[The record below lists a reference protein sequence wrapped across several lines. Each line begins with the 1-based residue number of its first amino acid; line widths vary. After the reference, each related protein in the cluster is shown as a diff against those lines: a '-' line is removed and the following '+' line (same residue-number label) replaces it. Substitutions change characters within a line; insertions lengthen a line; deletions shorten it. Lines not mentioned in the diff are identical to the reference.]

1 MYTILYSCSC
11 WFAPQYT
18 FNTMLPCICYVFVFK
33 LHINYTMHKAALYE
47 SLQGCSLQT
56 QKDICFTLY
65 TRIGSSGTP
74 FIMVNDQQCPVCPV
88 GKQQTPLFKTVEQ
101 TARRI
106 CSLITIKRN
115 VKKNDCTI
123 LSAHNGAI
131 CGMCIIG
138 RLSPSPL
145 APNAINR
152 LTDFSLS
159 LSFSSRWIIKK
170 DTPGTGH
177 IMRTGAR

>member
-1 MYTILYSCSC
+1 
-11 WFAPQYT
+11 
-18 FNTMLPCICYVFVFK
+18 
-33 LHINYTMHKAALYE
+33 MHKAALYE

-106 CSLITIKRN
+106 CSLITIKRK
-115 VKKNDCTI
+115 VKKMIVQFYRRTMVQYVACA
-123 LSAHNGAI
+123 LSVDS
-131 CGMCIIG
+131 
-138 RLSPSPL
+138 LLPPS
-145 APNAINR
+145 
-152 LTDFSLS
+152 
-159 LSFSSRWIIKK
+159 
-170 DTPGTGH
+170 H
-177 IMRTGAR
+177 QMQ